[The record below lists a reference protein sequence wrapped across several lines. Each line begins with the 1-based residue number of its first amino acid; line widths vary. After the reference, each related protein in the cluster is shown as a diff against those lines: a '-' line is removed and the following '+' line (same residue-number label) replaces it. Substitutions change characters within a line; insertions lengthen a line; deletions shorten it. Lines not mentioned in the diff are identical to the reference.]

1 MESRDHQKRSLQTK
15 QGKLNLFFTKEN
27 TMKTYSSKEVCKMFN
42 LSAPRLLQFR
52 KGQQVQVKSK
62 NPSHAD
68 KVYSFDPILEE
79 NKDWFWEGSEV
90 VFTESAIEILNSRK
104 QYRKYATRLRSTK
117 IPKAQTQT
125 PKKDGFITFI
135 DASIKLNT
143 SVQKIYA
150 LRDVALN
157 IPKSAK
163 KEHILRLNKDWIFE
177 DGKIL
182 LKVEAV
188 EKIKAFLET
197 RKKAQLEKNKKL
209 TILQGKNVMI
219 VSGEK
224 AKKILEI
231 LQDTENDN

>member
-1 MESRDHQKRSLQTK
+1 
-15 QGKLNLFFTKEN
+15 
-27 TMKTYSSKEVCKMFN
+27 MKTYSSKEVCKMFN

-68 KVYSFDPILEE
+68 RVYSFDPILEE
-79 NKDWFWEGSEV
+79 NKDWFWDGSEV
-90 VFTESAIEILNSRK
+90 IFAESAIEILNSRK
-104 QYRKYATRLRSTK
+104 QYRKYATRLSSTK
-117 IPKAQTQT
+117 IPKSQIPAPT
-125 PKKDGFITFI
+125 PKKDGYTTFT
-135 DASIKLNT
+135 DVSKNLKV

-150 LRDVALN
+150 LRDVATN

-182 LKVEAV
+182 LKEESV
-188 EKIKAFLET
+188 EKIKSFLESI
-197 RKKAQLEKNKKL
+197 KKAKLEQGKKL

-231 LQDTENDN
+231 LQDKKDNPDNDNI

>member
-1 MESRDHQKRSLQTK
+1 
-15 QGKLNLFFTKEN
+15 
-27 TMKTYSSKEVCKMFN
+27 MKTYNSKEVCKMFN

-68 KVYSFDPILEE
+68 RVYSFDPILEE

-104 QYRKYATRLRSTK
+104 QYRKYATRLSSTK
-117 IPKAQTQT
+117 IPKTQIPAPT
-125 PKKDGFITFI
+125 PKKDGYLTFQDVSTELKI
-135 DASIKLNT
+135 

-150 LRDVALN
+150 LRDNATN
-157 IPKSAK
+157 IPKTATK
-163 KEHILRLNKDWIFE
+163 KHILRLNKDWIFE
-177 DGKIL
+177 DGKVL

-188 EKIKAFLET
+188 EKIKDFFET
-197 RKKAQLEKNKKL
+197 KKKTIINKNKKL
-209 TILQGKNVMI
+209 TILQGKNVVI

-224 AKKILEI
+224 ARKILDI
-231 LQDTENDN
+231 LEDKKDNN

>member
-1 MESRDHQKRSLQTK
+1 
-15 QGKLNLFFTKEN
+15 
-27 TMKTYSSKEVCKMFN
+27 MKTYTSKEICKMYN

-52 KGQQVQVKSK
+52 KGQKVEVKSK
-62 NPSHAD
+62 DPKFED
-68 KVYSFDPILEE
+68 KVYTFDPILQE
-79 NKDWFWEGSEV
+79 NKDWYWEGSEV
-90 VFTESAIEILNSRK
+90 VFTESAIEILNGRK
-104 QYRKYATRLRSTK
+104 QYRKYGGRLKSTK
-117 IPKAQTQT
+117 TPKSQT
-125 PKKDGFITFI
+125 PTPTPSKNGYITFI
-135 DASIKLNT
+135 DASKNLKV

-182 LKVEAV
+182 LKEESV

-197 RKKAQLEKNKKL
+197 RKKAKLEQSKKL
-209 TILQGKNVMI
+209 TILQGKNVVI

-224 AKKILEI
+224 AKKILDI
-231 LQDTENDN
+231 LQDGENDN